1 MKEFYDRYVEAFM
14 KYYDGYQYEDFK
26 DLVNSLEGFDLNS
39 IEFDIDAIEKSGL
52 VFALLDEIITDIS
65 HDKVVLDDVDV
76 EDKEVH
82 VQAFDKDALI
92 EVQDFLSSKDWWI
105 SNFYTEME
113 NLQEEEDSE
122 NREADRNKLLAELK
136 TYDLED
142 LQELITYHKT
152 IHGN

>member
-1 MKEFYDRYVEAFM
+1 MKEFYDKYVETFM

-39 IEFDIDAIEKSGL
+39 IEFDIDAIENSGL
-52 VFALLDEIITDIS
+52 VFALMDEIIAGIVY
-65 HDKVVLDDVDV
+65 DKVVLEDVDV
-76 EDKEVH
+76 EGKEVS

-92 EVQDFLSSKDWWI
+92 EVRDFLASKDWEI
-105 SNFYTEME
+105 SNFDTEME
-113 NLQEEEDSE
+113 SLQEEEDFE

-152 IHGN
+152 MHGN